1 LQTLLEARSLERDE
15 YKLQLEETQRYKAV
29 PQQEVVKQLSKDMS
43 SKLTPEQVLDLM
55 NASLVELVG
64 V

>member
-43 SKLTPEQVLDLM
+43 SKLTAEQVLDLIG
-55 NASLVELVG
+55 ASLVELVG